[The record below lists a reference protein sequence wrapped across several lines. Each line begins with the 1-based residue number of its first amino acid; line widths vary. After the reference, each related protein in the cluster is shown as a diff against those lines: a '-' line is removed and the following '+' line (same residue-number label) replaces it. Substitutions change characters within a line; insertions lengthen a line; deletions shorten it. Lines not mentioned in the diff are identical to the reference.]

1 MADQGAVQ
9 TVDIDPEYF
18 QDTDSTRGSVEDELS
33 SFTASITSSVTNY
46 PMQHGRRYHAYKDGS
61 YIMPND
67 EQEQDRLD
75 MAHAMATKLIGDK
88 LYLAPLPNNFSGKIL
103 DAGCGTGVWAI
114 NMGDKF
120 PDAEIR
126 GVDLSP
132 IQPSWVPPNVKFEV
146 DDIEGEWGYGEKFDY
161 IFARY
166 LCAAIQDWPKL
177 MRQAFENVKPGGWVE
192 FQDYDTM
199 LYSEDGSFGEK
210 HDTYKWIT
218 TFIEASTAWGRDP
231 SPGKH
236 LEERAKAAGFVN
248 VRHEVFKLPIGGWPK
263 DKRMKDA
270 GMYNLVQ
277 VLDGIEGFCLRL
289 FTDFLKWNSE
299 EVQVFVA
306 KVRKELKDKSIHMLY
321 DYHVV
326 WAQRPEHE

>member
-33 SFTASITSSVTNY
+33 SFTASVTSSVTNY

-120 PDAEIR
+120 PNAE
-126 GVDLSP
+126 
-132 IQPSWVPPNVKFEV
+132 VPPNVKFEV

-177 MRQAFENVKPGGWVE
+177 MRQAYQNVKPGGWVE

-248 VRHEVFKLPIGGWPK
+248 V
-263 DKRMKDA
+263 
-270 GMYNLVQ
+270 
-277 VLDGIEGFCLRL
+277 
-289 FTDFLKWNSE
+289 
-299 EVQVFVA
+299 FVA

-326 WAQRPEHE
+326 WAQRPKDE